1 MRVLVSGAAGYIGS
15 ALVKELTRESHSVIS
30 LDNLS
35 RGSYDYLLE
44 NLNEDSSLKLHV
56 GDVRDQERLEEV
68 VRNSGVEAIVHL
80 AAIPGLERCRRDPN
94 GAITTNV
101 HGTYNVLESARKR
114 DVGRV
119 VFTSSAAVYGDPSET
134 PVREEHQLRP
144 TNLYGVTKLAAEKL
158 LDAYHQSYGLDTVI
172 LRFGNVYGVGLY
184 TYWETVIP
192 KFVKQALNGQSLT
205 IYGDGWQAR
214 DFIHI
219 WDIVQAIKLV
229 LKAGKGIAGEV
240 FNVGTEKPTPVNAI
254 ADTVS
259 KIVEKRFGTTIKRVH
274 LPPRKGE
281 PYVKDFCLSAVRVKT
296 MLGFAPKW
304 TIEDGINQ
312 LIDFVQKSKTGK
324 ELKHM

>member
-1 MRVLVSGAAGYIGS
+1 MRVLVTGAAGYIGS
-15 ALVKELTRESHSVIS
+15 ALVKELMGDGHRIAS

-35 RGSYDYLLE
+35 RGSYEYLLE
-44 NLNEDSSLKLHV
+44 HLTEDSSLKLHV

-101 HGTYNVLESARKR
+101 HGTYNVLESAREC
-114 DVGRV
+114 DVSRV
-119 VFTSSAAVYGDPSET
+119 VFTSSAAVYGNPVET
-134 PVREEHQLRP
+134 PIKEGHQLRP

-184 TYWETVIP
+184 THWETVIP
-192 KFVKQALNGQSLT
+192 KFVKQALNGRSLT

-229 LKAGKGIAGEV
+229 LKTGKGIAGEA
-240 FNVGTEKPTPVNAI
+240 FNVGTGKPTPVNAI
-254 ADTVS
+254 ADAVS
-259 KIVEKRFGTTIKRVH
+259 KIVEKRFGTTVRKVH
-274 LPPRKGE
+274 LPPREGE
-281 PYVKDFCLSAVRVKT
+281 PYVKDFCLSAVKIKT

-312 LIDFVQKSKTGK
+312 LIDFVQGSKLVKG
-324 ELKHM
+324 